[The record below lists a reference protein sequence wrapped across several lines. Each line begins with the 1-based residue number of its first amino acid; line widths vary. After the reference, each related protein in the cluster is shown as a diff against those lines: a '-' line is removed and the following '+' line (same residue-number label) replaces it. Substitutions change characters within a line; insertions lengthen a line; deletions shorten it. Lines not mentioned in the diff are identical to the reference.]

1 VIGSGIGFAW
11 HAYMNRLSTDRR
23 QHWGPFL
30 AALFL
35 ISSSTAEAQGSRV
48 FDEERRVTALDV
60 LVTFEAGAMRE
71 WVAGGPVPKEMSPDD
86 FSILY
91 DGEPS
96 PVIAVDPSPSD
107 WEIVVFFDAVLSST
121 VELRWAA
128 TVLAENAEQL
138 TQLGTV
144 TLIVA
149 DPEPVTRLAPTR
161 EADHLH
167 AVLSQIAQ
175 TQRGV
180 DELVAL
186 RGEVIAEFQREGS
199 ELTVET
205 LAELVVGEGQRARE
219 RLETLLLTV
228 VERESASSR
237 RALILAH
244 GGFDIYPE
252 IFYEP
257 LKKRRQGSVGQPVN
271 DARQPAFEDG
281 VDLVSATRET
291 ARTLA
296 AYGWVLF
303 HLRPPEKVLLKEGKR
318 IGKFRLSGPGI
329 VYDEANNRT
338 FFKFFGATF
347 EEHRKPERAEA
358 YLELGSALEGQGKL
372 EEAEDALRQ
381 ALYYFSRDPR
391 TAESQ
396 AEALVRLAK
405 VLDAQNKNQEA
416 TAALDHASRLDP
428 NRAIAAGY
436 APTLLEP
443 QLPLKM
449 LSRTTAG
456 RVVRGAPA
464 LSDFLAELSRRVRL
478 TYQVTGYPDGLLHTL
493 KAQYHGPARR
503 SLSHVGWARSATPE
517 MVAAVRARRLLES
530 GTNDGELQVEIG
542 FQPEASG
549 ERDLRGQL
557 RLSLETQTSR
567 LSEAEAKPSVTLR
580 VTVAFGYPDDEP
592 SIVHHSPKTT
602 AMSAAGWSQSLAL
615 QIPEG
620 SAWLAVVVEDLQ
632 TGSWGGRLLELL

>member
-1 VIGSGIGFAW
+1 
-11 HAYMNRLSTDRR
+11 MNRLNTYRPRHRGS
-23 QHWGPFL
+23 FL
-30 AALFL
+30 AVLVFVSSL
-35 ISSSTAEAQGSRV
+35 ISSSGAAAQEPRV
-48 FDEERRVTALDV
+48 FDEERRVTALDL

-71 WVAGGPVPKEMSPDD
+71 WAAGGTVPKELSPDD
-86 FSILY
+86 FTILY
-91 DGEPS
+91 DGEPC
-96 PVIAVDPSPSD
+96 PVIAVDASRGV
-107 WEIVVFFDAVLSST
+107 WETVVFFDAVLSST

-128 TVLAENAEQL
+128 SVLAENAEQL

-144 TLIVA
+144 TIVVA

-161 EADHLH
+161 DTEHLH

-175 TQRGV
+175 TQSGV

-186 RGEVIAEFQREGS
+186 RSEVVAEFQRDGS

-205 LAELVVGEGQRARE
+205 LAELAVGEAQRARE
-219 RLETLLLTV
+219 RLETLLLSA
-228 VERESASSR
+228 VERESTSSH

-244 GGFDIYPE
+244 GGFDIYPDV
-252 IFYEP
+252 FYEP
-257 LKKRRQGSVGQPVN
+257 LKKRRQGLHSGPSSSEVSPAPVKS
-271 DARQPAFEDG
+271 

-296 AYGWVLF
+296 AYGWVIF
-303 HLRPPEKVLLKEGKR
+303 HLRPPEKVLLKQGKR

-381 ALYYFSRDPR
+381 ALYYFSGDPR

-396 AEALVRLAK
+396 AEAFVRLAK

-428 NRAIAAGY
+428 NRAIEAGY

-443 QLPLKM
+443 QLPMKL
-449 LSRTTAG
+449 LSKTTTG

-464 LSDFLAELSRRVRL
+464 LSDFLAELSDRVRL
-478 TYQVTGYPDGLLHTL
+478 TFQVAGYPDGLLHTL
-493 KAQYHGPARR
+493 RAQYQGAARR
-503 SLSHVGWARSATPE
+503 GLSHAGWARSATPE
-517 MVAAVRARRLLES
+517 TVAAVRARRLLES
-530 GTNDGELQVEIG
+530 GASDGELQVEIG

-549 ERDLRGQL
+549 ERDLRG
-557 RLSLETQTSR
+557 RLSLSYDGKPEGS
-567 LSEAEAKPSVTLR
+567 SAEEAKPSATLR
-580 VTVAFGYPDDEP
+580 VTVAFGGPDDEP
-592 SIVHHSPKTT
+592 SIVHHSPETVAVT
-602 AMSAAGWSQSLAL
+602 DAGWSQSLVQ
-615 QIPEG
+615 QIPEERT
-620 SAWLAVVVEDLQ
+620 WMAVVVEDLQ
-632 TGSWGGRLLELL
+632 TGSWGSQLLELP